1 MSPQQNSPTDANALL
16 ILQQILTRLERLESK
31 LDDLDERFYR
41 KDYVDQRLKP
51 LEEAAMTKNQRL
63 GLVISAAA
71 AIISTAIN
79 IFSHVSLK

>member
-1 MSPQQNSPTDANALL
+1 VSPQQTSTDSNALL
-16 ILQQILTRLERLESK
+16 ILQQILTRLERLETK
-31 LDDLDERFYR
+31 LDNLDERFYR

-63 GLVISAAA
+63 GLLISAAA

-79 IFSHVSLK
+79 IFSHVSMK